1 MKFFV
6 CFVVVLPL
14 FRGYYII
21 TIVIEN
27 SDNNARV
34 MKRGREMEDAAVDH
48 KIISFLTH
56 E

>member
-1 MKFFV
+1 MDLRFF
-6 CFVVVLPL
+6 
-14 FRGYYII
+14 RWYYII

-27 SDNNARV
+27 SGNNARV
-34 MKRGREMEDAAVDH
+34 MKRGREMEDAALDH